1 MPDHLHVLATGES
14 DQSNFQEFVKRFKQ
28 VSGFQ
33 HRREE
38 RGALWQSGYHERIL
52 RDDEATDAVVRYIL
66 ENPIR
71 AGLARALGEYP
82 FAGSDAYDLKELLGA
97 WEWRD

>member
-1 MPDHLHVLATGES
+1 MPDHLHVLVAGES

-28 VSGFQ
+28 MSGFR

-38 RGALWQSGYHERIL
+38 RAVLWQSGYHERIL
-52 RDDEATDAVVRYIL
+52 RGDEATDAVVRYIL

-82 FAGSDAYDLKELLGA
+82 FAGSDA
-97 WEWRD
+97 